1 MILSGEKV
9 FLCSVI
15 NLNTA
20 ICLIKIIEK
29 YETNQPKTEI
39 RRISV
44 EYKSKELQL
53 HQPSRLH
60 GRSIV
65 GRVSNAYY
73 NQSRKYVPEKNRS

>member
-1 MILSGEKV
+1 MILNGEKM
-9 FLCSVI
+9 FFCHAN

-20 ICLIKIIEK
+20 ICLIKITEK
-29 YETNQPKTEI
+29 YEPNQPKTEI

-44 EYKSKELQL
+44 EYKSTELQL

-65 GRVSNAYY
+65 GRVSKCLL
-73 NQSRKYVPEKNRS
+73 QSIMKTCP